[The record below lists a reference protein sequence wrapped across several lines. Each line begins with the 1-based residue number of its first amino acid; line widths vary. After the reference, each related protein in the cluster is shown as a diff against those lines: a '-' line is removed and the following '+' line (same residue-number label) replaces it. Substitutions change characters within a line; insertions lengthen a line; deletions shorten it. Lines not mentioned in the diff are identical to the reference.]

1 MRRTLRSV
9 GAFSGLLLLVTGC
22 SSSSGSGNTSN
33 SSSAPAPASSSAS
46 SAASAPASSAA
57 ASGTLT
63 IWADDTRAKPITE
76 IAQKFEKDK
85 GVTVKVVQKDF
96 GKIRDDLISQ
106 GPSGEG
112 PDVVIGANDWTGKLV
127 TNGAVAPIE
136 LGDKAS
142 QFQQVALDG
151 FTFDGKLY
159 GLPYS
164 TENIALI
171 RNTTLAPTAPKTFDE
186 MVAMG
191 QKLVKEGKAT
201 LPIAI
206 QQDPKNGD
214 PYHLYPV
221 ETSFGSFVFGK
232 NAQGTEDPNKLTL
245 DDAAGIKFA
254 QALAKLGQEKVLST
268 SVSGDIAK
276 KAFLDGKTAF
286 IVTGPW
292 NTPDFTKA
300 GIKFQVENVPSLGG
314 QPSKPFVGVQGFFI
328 SNYSKNKLLAND
340 FVTNYIA
347 TPDVAKA
354 LFDAGGRPPAM
365 TSVLD
370 QVKSDPVIA
379 GFAAVGANGVPL
391 PKIPAMDSVWG
402 EWGPAE
408 AAIIQGKGDPA
419 KVWKDMAARIR
430 AAIAK
435 G

>member
-9 GAFSGLLLLVTGC
+9 GALSGLLLLVTGC
-22 SSSSGSGNTSN
+22 SSSGSGDTTTD

-46 SAASAPASSAA
+46 SAPASSAA

-63 IWADDTRAKPITE
+63 IWADDTRAKPITD
-76 IAQKFEKDK
+76 IAQKFEQDK

-127 TNGAVAPIE
+127 TNGAITPIE

-142 QFQQVALDG
+142 QFEKVALDG
-151 FTFDGKLY
+151 FTYDGKLY

-171 RNTTLAPTAPKTFDE
+171 RNTTLAPTSPKTFDE

-201 LPIAI
+201 LPLAI

-232 NAQGTEDPNKLTL
+232 DAQGNEDPNKLTL

-254 QALAKLGQEKVLST
+254 QALSKWGQEKVLST

-276 KAFLDGKTAF
+276 KAFLDGKTPF

-300 GIKFQVENVPSLGG
+300 GIKFNVENVPSAGG
-314 QPSKPFVGVQGFFI
+314 EPSRPFVGVQGFFI

-347 TPDVAKA
+347 TPEVAKA

-370 QVKSDPVIA
+370 QVKSDPVLA
-379 GFAAVGANGVPL
+379 GFAQVAANGVPL

-408 AAIIQGKGDPA
+408 AAIIQGKGGDPA
-419 KVWKDMAARIR
+419 TVWKQMADRIR
-430 AAIAK
+430 AKIK